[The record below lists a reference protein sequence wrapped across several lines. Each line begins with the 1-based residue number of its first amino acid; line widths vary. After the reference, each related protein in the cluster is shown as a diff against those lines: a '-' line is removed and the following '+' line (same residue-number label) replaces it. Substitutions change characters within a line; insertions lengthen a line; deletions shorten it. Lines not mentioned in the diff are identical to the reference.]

1 MAWARVALGGAWLC
15 WGLAGSGRVSGQLS
29 RGRGR
34 AWGQGV
40 CPVIPTVIQDSAARA
55 SCPAPVTH
63 LASPP
68 LGHVT
73 WRSSPSRS
81 ASVLPSQRDRQGCLL
96 RRWRRKGLMKCCRRA
111 LHELAGRVLQHGGQ
125 VKESTAP
132 GGGGLAP
139 GAAFPALL
147 GHLRLAEAWLTPRAA
162 VAVSSSGSRSP
173 CRHLASPLVSIV
185 LGQHSVLPP

>member
-1 MAWARVALGGAWLC
+1 MAWVRVALGGAWLC

-73 WRSSPSRS
+73 WWSSPSRS

-125 VKESTAP
+125 VKKSPKCQAGVGLRQVQPSLRCWVTCALPKP
-132 GGGGLAP
+132 G
-139 GAAFPALL
+139 
-147 GHLRLAEAWLTPRAA
+147 
-162 VAVSSSGSRSP
+162 
-173 CRHLASPLVSIV
+173 
-185 LGQHSVLPP
+185 